1 MDMLNTEARDVAPAN
16 SNWPKAPA
24 GVRHI
29 APDCQGLN
37 FYAIDPSFQ
46 ASLRVNMDANVL
58 AHFPF
63 KVPSTIA

>member
-1 MDMLNTEARDVAPAN
+1 MDMVNTEARSAVPADT
-16 SNWPKAPA
+16 NWPTAPA

-46 ASLRVNMDANVL
+46 ASLRVNMDANQLSLV
-58 AHFPF
+58 
-63 KVPSTIA
+63 